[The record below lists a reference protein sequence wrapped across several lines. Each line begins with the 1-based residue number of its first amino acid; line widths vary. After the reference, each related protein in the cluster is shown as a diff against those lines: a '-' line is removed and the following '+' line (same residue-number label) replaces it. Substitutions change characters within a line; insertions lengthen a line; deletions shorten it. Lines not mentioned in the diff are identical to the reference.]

1 MFYFDGS
8 THFHQ
13 LFEDIYKPKK
23 KKKLLFC
30 RFVKAYQSKFIEM
43 KTYFLGFAN
52 QYFVLNDLQLTT
64 YLKF

>member
-1 MFYFDGS
+1 MFYCDGS

-13 LFEDIYKPKK
+13 LFEDIYKKK
-23 KKKLLFC
+23 KHLLFC

-52 QYFVLNDLQLTT
+52 QYFFLNDLQLTT